1 MNQNQESFKTSVPQ
15 NESGSAKEAAP
26 KKSFSF
32 LSFLFTLLIVLAIIT
47 GCYLAFFP
55 NKKIE
60 LPFLS
65 KDVENKINSYI
76 ENPAKIFEAENTPAP
91 EKQNENANRS
101 AYEKASEIFQKIT
114 EPEPAQPTETVNPED
129 NLTEHDM
136 ATQQETAPAA
146 SESSTNVSGTF
157 SLEPPSTMSPL
168 ESGRRMLTEE
178 EIAEAQEQDRQ
189 SKLEK
194 LNELRN
200 EQSTAVHDTNNLLPT
215 KVGELSQTI
224 PDSSLDPV
232 VTLFFIQDL
241 ADYLVNNYHTNGRTA
256 VSMPRLNQRYG
267 VGLTGLEHASGR
279 TGVLEYAYNAN
290 MIPVLYKH
298 LSPVLINAMQLATA
312 KKNMPAAE
320 QEKMFKTYASQ
331 SRMYAGAIRSLI
343 NVPQLSENIHN
354 LVAIEKDLKK
364 EENSFAENLLNFEQ
378 NRDDKALARTYEAKV
393 KQSTVRSAQLKTRVN
408 NVKNDLR
415 QYLVR
420 YDNNLANVPN
430 CLELA
435 LWLDRRNNAP
445 ASVAFADALDSFASD
460 VSALFHE

>member
-1 MNQNQESFKTSVPQ
+1 MSQNQEQQQKAS
-15 NESGSAKEAAP
+15 P

-32 LSFLFTLLIVLAIIT
+32 FSFVFTLIIVLAIII
-47 GCYLAFFP
+47 GCYYAFFP
-55 NKKIE
+55 NKKVEI
-60 LPFLS
+60 PFLS
-65 KDVENKINSYI
+65 KEIENKINTYI
-76 ENPAKIFEAENTPAP
+76 ENPGKIFEAEKTAP
-91 EKQNENANRS
+91 QKQDESSDRS
-101 AYEKASEIFQKIT
+101 SYEKANDIFEKFTAPQQLQT
-114 EPEPAQPTETVNPED
+114 GQPAEPANPED
-129 NLTEHDM
+129 NLAEHDM
-136 ATQQETAPAA
+136 SQNQDSNAAPDT
-146 SESSTNVSGTF
+146 SENSVSGTF
-157 SLEPPSTMSPL
+157 SLEPPSTMPQL
-168 ESGRRMLTEE
+168 EGGRRMLTEE
-178 EIAEAQEQDRQ
+178 EIAEAQEKDRQ

-194 LNELRN
+194 LNELRS
-200 EQSTAVHDTNNLLPT
+200 EQSTAIHDTNNLLPT
-215 KVGELSQTI
+215 KEGELSHVI

-241 ADYLVNNYHTNGRTA
+241 ADYLVNNYHINGRAA

-267 VGLTGLEHASGR
+267 VGLTGLEHGKGR
-279 TGVLEYAYNAN
+279 AGVLEYAYNAN

-298 LSPVLINAMQLATA
+298 LSPALIKAMQLAA
-312 KKNMPAAE
+312 VKKNMPVYE
-320 QEKMFKTYASQ
+320 QEKMFKAYANQ

-378 NRDDKALARTYEAKV
+378 NRDDKALARTYETKV

-415 QYLVR
+415 QYLVQ

-435 LWLDRRNNAP
+435 LWLNRRNNVP
-445 ASVAFADALDSFASD
+445 ASIAFADALDSFAAD